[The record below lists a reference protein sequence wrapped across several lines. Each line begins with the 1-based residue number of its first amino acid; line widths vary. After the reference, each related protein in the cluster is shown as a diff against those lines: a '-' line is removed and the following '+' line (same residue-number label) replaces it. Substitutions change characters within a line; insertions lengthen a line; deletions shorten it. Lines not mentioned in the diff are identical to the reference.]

1 MKKLITVSLFLA
13 FATAGIFAQSTD
25 PNMQSQQTAVNPQ
38 TRAQESTDKIN
49 AIAQLTQDQY
59 AKILQVNHSFYTQ
72 VRSVGAGRSARLEAW
87 REQQIK
93 SAVNPDQFERV
104 RSSGILQE

>member
-1 MKKLITVSLFLA
+1 MKRIVTLTLFMA
-13 FATAGIFAQSTD
+13 FAMAGVFAQSTD
-25 PNMQSQQTAVNPQ
+25 PNMQGTQATVNPQ
-38 TRAQESTDKIN
+38 ARAQESTDKIN

-59 AKILQVNHSFYTQ
+59 ARILQINRSFYTQ
-72 VRSVGAGRSARLEAW
+72 VRTVGAGRSARLEAW

-104 RSSGILQE
+104 KSSGILQE